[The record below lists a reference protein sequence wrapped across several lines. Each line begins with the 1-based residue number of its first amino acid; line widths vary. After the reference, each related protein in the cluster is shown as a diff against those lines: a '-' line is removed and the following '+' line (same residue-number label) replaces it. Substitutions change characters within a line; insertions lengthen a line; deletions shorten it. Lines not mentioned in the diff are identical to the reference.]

1 MGAAFFKKA
10 VSFQSFLKKASL
22 KKSFG
27 FSGCFTGK
35 RFRLSCINVLTE
47 WPVVLVAL
55 SMEQGGHVHVA

>member
-1 MGAAFFKKA
+1 M
-10 VSFQSFLKKASL
+10 KKASL